1 MTTQDGRKTALWLT
15 ETWAGAFSRAL
26 ESMTGVRPT
35 ASWGPAEEDTSAA
48 GSPDSLWWEQP
59 LSLAP
64 NAVLWVGAPAGAWRE
79 MGAAALRALGIE
91 SGEEAD
97 ARSTYLEILKQS
109 LSGLAQAI
117 GQRVGREVSCENG
130 REIAAR
136 PATSVR
142 FAAQFEVGSASCPA
156 VYLAL
161 EDTLLE
167 GLEGA
172 PGAAEGEPAALA
184 ALTSESAAPRASFR
198 TLDLLM
204 EVELPVSVSFGRAE
218 LPLKD
223 VLKLT
228 SGSIVELNRSVN
240 EPVEVIVNNCV
251 IARGEVVVVEGN
263 YGVRIGEIISPQE
276 RLRTLK

>member
-1 MTTQDGRKTALWLT
+1 MTTQAGHKTAPWLT
-15 ETWAGAFSRAL
+15 ETWAGAFSQAL

-35 ASWGPAEEDTSAA
+35 ASWGPAEDDTSAA

-79 MGAAALRALGIE
+79 MGAAALRATGIE
-91 SGEEAD
+91 SVEEAD

-109 LSGLAQAI
+109 LAGLAQAI
-117 GQRVGREVSCENG
+117 GSRVGREVSCENG
-130 REIAAR
+130 REIPAR
-136 PATSVR
+136 PATSAR
-142 FAAQFEVGSASCPA
+142 FEVQFEVGSASYPA
-156 VYLAL
+156 VCLAL
-161 EDTLLE
+161 GEALLDGFE
-167 GLEGA
+167 GPPAAAVA
-172 PGAAEGEPAALA
+172 PPVAEPATLD
-184 ALTSESAAPRASFR
+184 ASPR
-198 TLDLLM
+198 TLGLLM

-228 SGSIVELNRSVN
+228 TGSIVELNRSVN

-263 YGVRIGEIISPQE
+263 YGVRIEEIISPQE

>member
-1 MTTQDGRKTALWLT
+1 MTPQEERETAPWLT
-15 ETWAGAFSRAL
+15 ESWAGAFSQAL

-48 GSPDSLWWEQP
+48 GSADSLWWEQP

-79 MGAAALRALGIE
+79 MGAAALRAAGKD
-91 SGEEAD
+91 SVEEAD
-97 ARSTYLEILKQS
+97 ARSTYLEILTQS
-109 LSGLAQAI
+109 LAGLAQAI
-117 GQRVGREVSCENG
+117 GQRVGREVSCQDG
-130 REIAAR
+130 REIPAR
-136 PATSVR
+136 PATPIR
-142 FAAQFEVGSASCPA
+142 FEAQFGVGSASYPPICLA
-156 VYLAL
+156 VEEAL
-161 EDTLLE
+161 LD
-167 GLEGA
+167 GLEGPPAAAVA
-172 PGAAEGEPAALA
+172 PPVAEPATPNAG
-184 ALTSESAAPRASFR
+184 PR
-198 TLDLLM
+198 TLGLLM

-228 SGSIVELNRSVN
+228 SGSIVELNRSVS

-263 YGVRIGEIISPQE
+263 YGVKIEEIISPQE